1 MRFRQAVL
9 KSVCAHIPPNVL
21 TSDELEHRL
30 APVYE
35 RLKLPYG
42 RLEMMSGIHERR
54 FWNPGT
60 RPSDVAAQAGQL
72 ALNAAGLPL
81 TKIGCLIH
89 ASVCRDF
96 MEPATAAVVHE
107 RLGLSAECQIFDL
120 SNACLGVLNSMAQ
133 MATMIDAGLIEAG
146 LIVSGEV
153 AEPLCNA
160 TIKNILADSKL
171 TRQGIKSH
179 FASLTIGSGAVGVVM
194 AHEKFGGHRLLGGA
208 LRTDS
213 TANKLCQED
222 RNSPKPA
229 DAAAGP
235 LMATDSEALLL
246 AGCRLAGQTWEAA
259 KSELGWTNDTPEHIF
274 THQVGIAHQRLLFE
288 TTGLDLTKDF
298 PTVSRFGNTGSAACP
313 TALSLG
319 QIEKPLRT
327 GERVALLGIGSGLS
341 SLMLG
346 LEW

>member
-1 MRFRQAVL
+1 MRFQHASL
-9 KSVCAHIPPNVL
+9 LSVCAHIPPNVV
-21 TSDELEHRL
+21 TSDEMEHKL
-30 APVYE
+30 ASVYE

-42 RLEMMSGIHERR
+42 RLEMMSGIRERR

-60 RPSDVAAQAGQL
+60 RPSDVAAHAGQL
-72 ALNAAGLPL
+72 ALNASGLPREA
-81 TKIGCLIH
+81 IGCLIH

-107 RLGLSAECQIFDL
+107 KLGLSPECQIFDL

-133 MATMIDAGLIEAG
+133 LGMMIDAGFIKAG

-153 AEPLCNA
+153 AEPLLHA
-160 TIKNILADSKL
+160 TIKNILADASL
-171 TRQGIKSH
+171 TRKSIKSH

-194 AHEKFGGHRLLGGA
+194 AHDSFGGHRLLGGA

-213 TANKLCQED
+213 DANKLCQED
-222 RNSPKPA
+222 RNAPRS
-229 DAAAGP
+229 DSAAGP

-259 KSELGWTNDTPEHIF
+259 KAELGWNNDTPRHIF
-274 THQVGIAHQRLLFE
+274 THQVGVAHQRLLFE
-288 TTGLDLTKDF
+288 TTGLDLAKDF

-313 TALSLG
+313 TALACG
-319 QIEKPLRT
+319 QTEKPLRK
-327 GERVALLGIGSGLS
+327 GETVALLGIGSGLS

>member
-1 MRFRQAVL
+1 MRFQHASL
-9 KSVCAHIPPNVL
+9 LSVCAHIPPVAVS
-21 TSDELEHRL
+21 SDEMEHKL

-60 RPSDVAAQAGQL
+60 RPSAVAAQAGQL
-72 ALNAAGLPL
+72 ALNASGIPAG
-81 TKIGCLIH
+81 KIGCLIH

-107 RLGLSAECQIFDL
+107 RLGLQPECQIFDL
-120 SNACLGVLNSMAQ
+120 SNACLGVLNGMVQ
-133 MATMIDAGLIEAG
+133 LATMIDAGLIEAG

-153 AEPLCNA
+153 AEPLLHA
-160 TIKNILADSKL
+160 TIKNILADADL
-171 TRQGIKSH
+171 TRKSIKSH

-194 AHEKFGGHRLLGGA
+194 AHDKFGGHALLGGA

-213 TANKLCQED
+213 GANKLCQED
-222 RNSPKPA
+222 RSAARPA
-229 DAAAGP
+229 DAAGP

-246 AGCRLAGQTWEAA
+246 AGCRLAGQTWDAA
-259 KSELGWTNDTPEHIF
+259 KAELGWSNDTPQHIF
-274 THQVGIAHQRLLFE
+274 THQVGVAHQRLLFE
-288 TTGLDLTKDF
+288 TTGLDLAKDF
-298 PTVSRFGNTGSAACP
+298 PTVSRFGNTGSAALP
-313 TALSLG
+313 TALALG
-319 QIEKPLRT
+319 QTEKPLRK
-327 GERVALLGIGSGLS
+327 GEKIALLGIGSGLS

-346 LEW
+346 VEW